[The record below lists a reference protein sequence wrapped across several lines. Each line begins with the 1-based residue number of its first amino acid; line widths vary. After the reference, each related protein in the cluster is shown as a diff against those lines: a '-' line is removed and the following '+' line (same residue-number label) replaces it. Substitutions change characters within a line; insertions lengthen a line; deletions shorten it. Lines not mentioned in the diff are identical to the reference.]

1 MTPASVTVGEH
12 GPRATS
18 SFHGRTEQ
26 DVMDSLKHGPSTI
39 PPGWLLVPG

>member
-18 SFHGRTEQ
+18 SIHGRMEQ
-26 DVMDSLKHGPSTI
+26 DVMDCLKHGLSTI
-39 PPGWLLVPG
+39 SPGWLLVPR